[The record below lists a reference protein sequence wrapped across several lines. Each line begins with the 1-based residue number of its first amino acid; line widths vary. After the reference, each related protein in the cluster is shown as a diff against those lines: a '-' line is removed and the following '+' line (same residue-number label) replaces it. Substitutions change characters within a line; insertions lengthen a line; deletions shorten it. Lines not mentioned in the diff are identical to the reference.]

1 MHERIVTTIQKPDR
15 NAFNGLDPLDDK
27 ILIKSVASGDR
38 DSMSRFYET
47 YYPRAYRF
55 MLLRTGNHHDSEDRA
70 QEVMVRVISSINKY
84 NSDKGSFS
92 SWLNTILRNDLVDL
106 KRHETR
112 TAKRIVQG
120 ISPENLSDSDS
131 LALRSSSL
139 GGIDEALEGE
149 DNRNKLGDSIERLNP
164 SQREVILL
172 RFWADMT
179 FEEIA
184 NFLGEP
190 LGTVKTRGRLALSHL
205 RNFIDSRDRVVDED
219 SEVLEAKKLPRE
231 ILKEVL
237 TPREESVI
245 ALRAGLDDDVER
257 TFREIGEKLHITRQG
272 AKNAEKK
279 AMKKLMSQDV
289 LNRLEEIRLENLRL
303 GFIR

>member
-1 MHERIVTTIQKPDR
+1 MHERIETTIQKPDR
-15 NAFNGLDPLDDK
+15 NTLNGLYPPDDK
-27 ILIKSVASGDR
+27 NLIKSVVSGNR
-38 DSMSRFYET
+38 DSMSQFYET

-55 MLLRTGNHHDSEDRA
+55 MLLRTGNHQDSEDRA
-70 QEVMVRVISSINKY
+70 QEVMVRVITSMNKY
-84 NSDKGSFS
+84 NPDKGPFS

-106 KRHETR
+106 KRHEAR
-112 TAKRIVQG
+112 TTKRIVQG

-149 DNRNKLGDSIERLNP
+149 DNRNKLGDSLERLNP
-164 SQREVILL
+164 NQREVILL

-184 NFLGEP
+184 EFLGEP
-190 LGTVKTRGRLALSHL
+190 LGTVKARGRLALSHL
-205 RNFIDSRDRVVDED
+205 RNFIDSGNRVDDNV
-219 SEVLEAKKLPRE
+219 EVLEAKKSLRE

-245 ALRAGLDDDVER
+245 ALRVGLDDDVGR
-257 TFREIGEKLHITRQG
+257 TFRQIGEKLHITRQG
-272 AKNAEKK
+272 AKNAEKR
-279 AMKKLMSQDV
+279 AREKLRSEKV
-289 LNRLEEIRLENLRL
+289 LNRLEEIKLEILRL